1 VYFKASLAAVRPHSR
16 TQSAAAESPTQQ
28 EVREGWSP
36 RRRPSPAYPTRGNS
50 SIPDASLGSCRPA
63 SPPVAAIDH
72 PELGVFDPNPINTAA
87 IHSTQV
93 RNHNTAYPNPRL
105 NVLGLGLALLIEG
118 FT

>member
-36 RRRPSPAYPTRGNS
+36 RRRPSPAYPRR
-50 SIPDASLGSCRPA
+50 ASWLLPSGR
-63 SPPVAAIDH
+63 SPAIDH
-72 PELGVFDPNPINTAA
+72 PELGVCDPNPTNTTA
-87 IHSTQV
+87 IHFTQV